1 MSRTFYISMVVL
13 LLPVFLAAAPL
24 SGAGEVVTVPV
35 VTVELVN
42 LSESL
47 QADSESQFGVVY
59 HVPAGFHMTTTFQN
73 IEFSGYQK
81 SALKSIVFPEP
92 VSEGEFAYY
101 RGDQMAMVTL
111 LLKGDTGESELEVT
125 AEYQLCR
132 EGDVGMCF
140 QPGNATASLV
150 INVEAATEEDSP
162 IAESGSLQDKLKAAL
177 EKGSWL
183 AFLMVFV
190 GGVLASFTPCVYP
203 MIPITV
209 SYIGSN
215 SGGSALKGFVLS
227 LWYVLGIAV
236 VYSTLGLVAAATG
249 GAFGQA
255 TQTPIFAIS
264 VAVII
269 GAMAMSMAG
278 MFDLQVPSSMANKMG
293 GAKTG
298 FLGPLLMGMA
308 MGLIAAPCVG
318 PVLIVLLTWVATT
331 GNLFLG
337 FWLLFTFAVGLGML
351 FLALGAFSGLLTALP
366 NAGGWMEHIKHFFAI
381 VLYAL
386 ALSFLK
392 MYVPVPVLTAVFGLM
407 LFVSVSAW
415 GAWKPLSETATHM
428 DGILKGVLMFLWL
441 LGSLLFIAVIA
452 PSIIPSSGNVQ
463 VVEAGHIEPDWI
475 LNEQEAFTAAANS
488 GKPLV
493 MDFWAE
499 WCSACKELDHKTWS
513 SDNPLALSE
522 QFVALKMDLTERN
535 PANDAALQKYAV
547 VGMPTVIFFDS
558 EGKELERFSGFK
570 GPDDVEKIMRRVLSQ
585 TN

>member
-1 MSRTFYISMVVL
+1 MNRIFSISMVAI
-13 LLPVFLAAAPL
+13 LLPVFLIAAPL
-24 SGAGEVVTVPV
+24 SGAGEVETVPV

-42 LSESL
+42 LGESL
-47 QADSESQFGVVY
+47 QSGSESQFGIVY
-59 HVPAGFHMTTTFQN
+59 HVPAGFHMTTTFQK
-73 IEFSGYQK
+73 IEFTGYQK
-81 SALKSIVFPEP
+81 SDLKSIVFPEP

-111 LLKGDTGESELEVT
+111 LLNDETGESDLEVI

-132 EGDVGMCF
+132 EGNAGMCF
-140 QPGNATASLV
+140 QPGSATASLA
-150 INVEAATEEDSP
+150 INVEAAADEVVTYE
-162 IAESGSLQDKLKAAL
+162 ESGSLQDKLKAAL

-215 SGGSALKGFVLS
+215 AGGSALKGFVLS
-227 LWYVLGIAV
+227 LWYVLGIAI

-331 GNLFLG
+331 GNMFLG
-337 FWLLFTFAVGLGML
+337 FWLLFTFAIGLGML

-366 NAGGWMEHIKHFFAI
+366 NAGGWMDHIKHFFAI

-415 GAWKPLSETATHM
+415 GAWKPLSETATHK

-441 LGSLLFIAVIA
+441 LGSLLFIAGIA

-463 VVEAGHIEPDWI
+463 VVEAGHIEPEWI
-475 LNEQEAFTAAANS
+475 MNEQEAFAASASS

-513 SDNPLALSE
+513 SDEPLALSK
-522 QFVALKMDLTERN
+522 QFVALKMDMTERN
-535 PANDAALQKYAV
+535 PANDAALKKYAV

>member
-1 MSRTFYISMVVL
+1 MTRIIQVLILIVALSATVIS
-13 LLPVFLAAAPL
+13 APL
-24 SGAGEVVTVPV
+24 GSVNNEIPS

-42 LSESL
+42 LGDTIQSDTV
-47 QADSESQFGVVY
+47 AQFGVVY
-59 HVPAGFHMTTTFQN
+59 HVPAGYHMTTTFQK
-73 IEFSGYQK
+73 IEFEGYAD
-81 SALKSIVFPEP
+81 SALKSIVFPDP
-92 VSEGEFAYY
+92 VTDGEFAYY
-101 RGDQMAMVTL
+101 NGDQMAMISL
-111 LLKGDTGESELEVT
+111 MISENTGTAELSVS

-132 EGDVGMCF
+132 EGDAGMCF
-140 QPGNATASLV
+140 QPETATAS
-150 INVEAATEEDSP
+150 IQIEIEASDENMSEVS
-162 IAESGSLQDKLKAAL
+162 ESTSLQDKLKNAL

-183 AFLMVFV
+183 AFLMVFL

-215 SGGSALKGFVLS
+215 AGGSAVKGFVLS
-227 LWYVLGIAV
+227 LWYVLGIAL

-255 TQTPIFAIS
+255 AQTPIFAGI
-264 VAVII
+264 VAFII

-331 GNLFLG
+331 GSLFMG
-337 FWLLFTFAVGLGML
+337 FWLLFTFAIGLGML
-351 FLALGAFSGLLTALP
+351 FLVLGAFSGLLTAIP
-366 NAGGWMEHIKHFFAI
+366 ASGGWMDHVKHFFAI

-392 MYVPVPVLTAVFGLM
+392 MYIPIWMLTAIFGFL

-415 GAWKPLSETATHM
+415 GAWKPLSETATHK
-428 DGILKGVLMFLWL
+428 DGILKGILMFLWL
-441 LGSLLFIAVIA
+441 LGSLLFIAGIA
-452 PSIIPSSGNVQ
+452 PSLIPVSENAQ
-463 VVEAGHIEPDWI
+463 VVEAKHIEPQWLLD
-475 LNEQEAFTAAANS
+475 EQVAFTTAAKED
-488 GKPLV
+488 KPLV

-513 SDNPLALSE
+513 SEGPLTLAG
-522 QFVALKMDLTERN
+522 QFVTLKMDMTERN
-535 PANDAALQKYAV
+535 DFNDSALEKYAV
-547 VGMPTVIFFDS
+547 VGMPTVIFFSSDGQ
-558 EGKELERFSGFK
+558 EIERFSGFK
-570 GPDDVEKIMRRVLSQ
+570 GPEDVEEIMSRVLSR
-585 TN
+585 TSN